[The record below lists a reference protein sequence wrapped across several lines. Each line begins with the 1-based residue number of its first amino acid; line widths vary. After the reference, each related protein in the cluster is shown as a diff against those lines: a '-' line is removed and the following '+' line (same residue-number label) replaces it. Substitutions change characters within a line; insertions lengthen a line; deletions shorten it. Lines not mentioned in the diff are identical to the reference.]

1 MRSAKIFSD
10 KICHFILFL
19 IDIFYENSVPG
30 RDTNIVSGRSYR
42 QNGNKEKEQIK

>member
-1 MRSAKIFSD
+1 MVND

-19 IDIFYENSVPG
+19 IDIFYENFVPCHG
-30 RDTNIVSGRSYR
+30 KNIVSGRSYR